1 MCIRDSSCSGP
12 DLALPLV
19 PLRDKVRQAFAAA
32 GRSLPPVINL
42 PTGVFRA
49 LLTGVTFF
57 MPAETRPAIKTLP
70 VFLDYLA
77 TEQTFANR
85 QTQALLAEV
94 GLGLPAPSS
103 YLNKVLTYYLE
114 HSKQG

>member
-1 MCIRDSSCSGP
+1 M
-12 DLALPLV
+12 ALPLV
-19 PLRDKVRQAFAAA
+19 PLREKVRQAFAAA

-49 LLTGVTFF
+49 LLTGISFF
-57 MPAETRPAIKTLP
+57 MPAETRRAIKTLP

-85 QTQALLAEV
+85 QTQALLAST
-94 GLGLPAPSS
+94 GLGVPEPST
-103 YLNKVLTYYLE
+103 YLDRVLSYYLE
-114 HSKQG
+114 NVKRQH